1 MQKLSRH
8 SQISHVA
15 EFGVKTRRLSSR
27 FRLVL
32 EYLTSFLQI
41 KSTKTSVA
49 NLGPLILVGDTKGR
63 FYSESTDVFLI
74 SSNR

>member
-27 FRLVL
+27 FRLV
-32 EYLTSFLQI
+32 F
-41 KSTKTSVA
+41 KSKLAKQV
-49 NLGPLILVGDTKGR
+49 GP
-63 FYSESTDVFLI
+63 FF
-74 SSNR
+74 SNNFGEG